1 MSIWRKIR
9 WQLPGFIAALLS
21 FSLSLFGKELE
32 QVLEKQIGVMA
43 DPVFVLIGAGIA
55 VLIFYLISRAVRLAP
70 LRTLRQDEK
79 PPPMPGLVLL
89 VGPGRRQTSPME
101 TAAEPA
107 IEYHRVGNVL
117 RACWLVTTQDG
128 FEYASQLREQYQKLG
143 IQIPEP
149 FKVANPFNVR
159 ETFEVVSQIYREHVP
174 QAGLQANQVIADLT
188 GATKPMT
195 IGMALACTVN
205 NRNYPMQYMLGGG
218 YGAPYKT
225 EPMLIKF
232 ETPTD

>member
-1 MSIWRKIR
+1 MSIWKKIR
-9 WQLPGFIAALLS
+9 WQLPGVVAALLS
-21 FSLSLFGKELE
+21 FSLSIFGKELKE
-32 QVLEKQIGVMA
+32 VLEKNLGIVA
-43 DPVFVLIGAGIA
+43 DPVFVLIGAAIA

-79 PPPMPGLVLL
+79 PPPMAGLVLL
-89 VGPGRRQTSPME
+89 VGPGRRQASPTE

-107 IEYHRVGNVL
+107 IEYHRARKSL
-117 RACWLVTTQDG
+117 RVCWLVTSKEG
-128 FEYASQLREQYQKLG
+128 FEYALQLREQYQKLG
-143 IQIPEP
+143 ITIPEP
-149 FKVANPFNVR
+149 FKVNNPFDVR
-159 ETFEVVSQIYREHVP
+159 ETFEVVSKIYREAVP
-174 QAGLQANQVIADLT
+174 QEGLQPNQVIADLT

-218 YGAPYKT
+218 YGAPYQT